1 MTGPPTRPMMIKPF
15 AAIALSLAATT
26 AGLAAGADESPAAL
40 PKSGVPSLAPILKKI
55 TPAVVNI
62 ETRGRMP
69 PDQKSRRRASREV
82 NSVGSGVV
90 YDAER
95 GLIVTND
102 HVLEPANACPEAQD
116 WFSCLPDWGRE
127 PQRKASQ

>member
-1 MTGPPTRPMMIKPF
+1 MIKAF
-15 AAIALSLAATT
+15 AAIVLGLAATT
-26 AGLAAGADESPAAL
+26 ISLAAGPDEFPVAPPRS
-40 PKSGVPSLAPILKKI
+40 SVPSLAPILKKI
-55 TPAVVNI
+55 TSAVVNI

-102 HVLEPANACPEAQD
+102 TSSNTPTI
-116 WFSCLPDWGRE
+116 
-127 PQRKASQ
+127 